1 LKNSQ
6 LQTIATPNNPC
17 YNYIQEW
24 RPLIEEE
31 LFVDTQSLAQQIAA
45 FLMPLLPYLAK
56 AGEKAAEEMGKKIA
70 GEAWEQAKALW
81 NKLRG
86 KKNIEQ
92 ASQTAIALHEAL
104 REEIARA
111 LEEDPTLRE
120 EVTTIYGRVEVRDVK
135 RGGKV
140 AGVKATGKSPKKI
153 RGEVKAR
160 DVAGEV
166 TGVELRDE

>member
-1 LKNSQ
+1 
-6 LQTIATPNNPC
+6 
-17 YNYIQEW
+17 
-24 RPLIEEE
+24 LIEEE
-31 LFVDTQSLAQQIAA
+31 PFVDTQSLAQQIAA

-160 DVAGEV
+160 DVAGEA